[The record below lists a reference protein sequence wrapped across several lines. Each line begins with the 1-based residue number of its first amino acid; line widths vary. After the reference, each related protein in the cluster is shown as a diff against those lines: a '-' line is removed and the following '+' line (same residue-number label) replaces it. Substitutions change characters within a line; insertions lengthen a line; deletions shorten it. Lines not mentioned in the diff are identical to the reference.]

1 MMAAFADAA
10 PAWAAAGIVPLPID
24 GKRPLVS
31 HPDRFGRRAALRI
44 VPKFPDANLGFWCGH
59 FNRLTVVDVDSAAD
73 AELQYALR
81 TPPARKAPSSCRPRR
96 SSGYWL
102 QARRMP

>member
-44 VPKFPDANLGFWCGH
+44 
-59 FNRLTVVDVDSAAD
+59 AAQVCQMPTW
-73 AELQYALR
+73 A
-81 TPPARKAPSSCRPRR
+81 
-96 SSGYWL
+96 SG
-102 QARRMP
+102 ADTSTA